1 MYLVE
6 RSVSEVMLL
15 TLLVIIGLLLPSLI
29 VQLVTSSKI
38 RKVSPLESE
47 LLFLKV
53 KKHLIGSIKQL

>member
-1 MYLVE
+1 
-6 RSVSEVMLL
+6 MLL
-15 TLLVIIGLLLPSLI
+15 TLLAIIGLLLPSLI

>member
-1 MYLVE
+1 
-6 RSVSEVMLL
+6 MLL
-15 TLLVIIGLLLPSLI
+15 TLLAIIGLLLPSLI

-38 RKVSPLESE
+38 RKVSPLESK